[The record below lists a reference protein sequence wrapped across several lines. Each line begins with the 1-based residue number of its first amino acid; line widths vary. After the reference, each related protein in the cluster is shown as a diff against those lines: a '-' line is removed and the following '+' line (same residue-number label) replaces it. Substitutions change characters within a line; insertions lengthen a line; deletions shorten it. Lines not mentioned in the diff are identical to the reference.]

1 MTDDTTPDEPDDY
14 TDPVEDQLER
24 IIVDAEESLRM
35 IREELAGHRQQ
46 RAQHDAL
53 EELPQLMNVTSERW
67 TYVRHFF
74 DELVEELRHSRP
86 QQDESN
92 RTGYTDG
99 DPDGN
104 ADGDKA
110 DTA

>member
-1 MTDDTTPDEPDDY
+1 MTDATTPHEPNDY

-35 IREELAGHRQQ
+35 IREELAEHRQQ

-92 RTGYTDG
+92 RTGDTDG
-99 DPDGN
+99 NADGD